1 MNNTQNYEKKRKRK
15 IFLSILMILF
25 VGIILTASTYA
36 WFTANQTVTV
46 QTIDVNVAAQNGL
59 QVSTDGTS
67 WKTVITN
74 EDLLATL
81 GSSTLYPGNTNML
94 PFRGDGTTPSASIV
108 PVSTTADTA
117 VSGKLNYYIGSVDS
131 DTSGNELLTATKM
144 TEAKGQEGSLVAFDL
159 FFQVTQESQVYLTNN
174 SRVSVWSDGD
184 NTSTTAEETDKGL
197 QNSARIAWLRE
208 GNSPIGTA
216 LSTIQAQSASGTTS
230 SGKGNTTGNVI
241 VWEPNSN
248 THSASGI
255 THAGI
260 YTSTTVTSNSPNVLS
275 YNGIK
280 SEISS
285 GVPLNS
291 TNSSYFGSVT
301 GLFSTTNT
309 GVGNGQTWFKLA
321 AGVTKVRFYLWIEG
335 QDVDCE
341 NTASGQSLSYNMQFS
356 LLEDV

>member
-1 MNNTQNYEKKRKRK
+1 MDNTQNYEKKRKRK

-46 QTIDVNVAAQNGL
+46 NTIDVNVAAQNGL

-81 GSSTLYPGNTNML
+81 RDSTLYPGNTNML
-94 PFRGDGTTPSASIV
+94 PFRGSGTTPAASIV

-117 VSGKLNYYIGSVDS
+117 ASGKLKYFIGEVDS
-131 DTSGNELLTATKM
+131 DTSGNELLTASAM
-144 TEAKGQEGSLVAFDL
+144 TETKGTEGALVAFDL
-159 FFQVTQESQVYLTNN
+159 FFQVTQESQVYLTRN
-174 SRVSVWSDGD
+174 SEVRVWSDGD

-197 QNSARIAWLRE
+197 QNSVRVAWLRE

-216 LSTIQAQSASGTTS
+216 LSTIQAQSYAGTTS
-230 SGKGNTTGNVI
+230 SGKGNTSGQVI

-248 THSASGI
+248 THTASGI
-255 THAGI
+255 NHAAI
-260 YTSTTVTSNSPNVLS
+260 YTSTTVTSTSPTNLS
-275 YNGIK
+275 YNGVK
-280 SEISS
+280 AEITT
-285 GVPLNS
+285 GVPINS
-291 TNSSYFGSVT
+291 TSTTYFGAVT
-301 GLFSTTNT
+301 GLFSTTNS
-309 GVGNGQTWFKLA
+309 GVGNGQTWFKLQ

-341 NTASGQSLSYNMQFS
+341 NTASGQSLSYDMQFS
-356 LLEDV
+356 LLDEV

>member
-1 MNNTQNYEKKRKRK
+1 MNNTQNYESKRKRK

-59 QVSTDGTS
+59 QISTDGTS

-81 GSSTLYPGNTNML
+81 GSSTLYSSNTNML
-94 PFRGDGTTPSASIV
+94 PFRGSGATPSASIV

-117 VSGKLNYYIGSVDS
+117 ASGKLKYFVGSVDS
-131 DTSGNELLTATKM
+131 DINGNELLTATAM

-159 FFQVTQESQVYLTNN
+159 FFQVTQESQVYLTKN
-174 SRVSVWSDGD
+174 SSVAVWSDGD
-184 NTSTTAEETDKGL
+184 STSTLSDEADKGL
-197 QNSARIAWLRE
+197 QNSARVAWLRE
-208 GNSPIGTA
+208 GNSPIGSA
-216 LSTIQAQSASGTTS
+216 LSTIQAQSFSGTTS

-241 VWEPNSN
+241 VWEPNAN
-248 THSASGI
+248 THTS
-255 THAGI
+255 AGI
-260 YTSTTVTSNSPNVLS
+260 AHAALYTSTTVTSTSPTNLP

-280 SEISS
+280 SAITT
-285 GVPLNS
+285 GVPINS
-291 TNSSYFGSVT
+291 TSASYFGSVT
-301 GLFSTTNT
+301 GLFTSTNS
-309 GVGNGQTWFKLA
+309 GVGAGQTWFKLS